1 MVQLR
6 IQRVG
11 SIGSPVRIE
20 LAYRQKDGSNI
31 YYNQQGHVI
40 SELDVQSGK
49 ASPWFLKFEKGEKSK
64 ILSIDL
70 ETGKDADKKTE
81 DFKRYQGQVNIKNA
95 LFNHPFLAHAK
106 NTNRGSTT
114 IAEIIDVNE
123 EQITS
128 VQEIKRMKAVLDT
141 VSDMS
146 IEEMVNLCYY
156 LQMPTSGQT
165 PEQIYSGLL
174 DRKTG
179 IAYLNYQKVM
189 SMSKDPKSEIV
200 VSVNKAIHL
209 GIIEIANGAYFYR
222 GEAVAETL
230 DNLYLH
236 FLNNGQIFTML
247 KRQVSEKDMLPVSI
261 SNELDANKG
270 REKMAETIDSRLV
283 LKEEYSEDEIKE
295 LKQMAKDR
303 NIMGWFNAKPAT
315 LVEKIAE
322 YDRRIAD
329 KEAARSIKETHLS

>member
-1 MVQLR
+1 
-6 IQRVG
+6 
-11 SIGSPVRIE
+11 
-20 LAYRQKDGSNI
+20 
-31 YYNQQGHVI
+31 
-40 SELDVQSGK
+40 
-49 ASPWFLKFEKGEKSK
+49 
-64 ILSIDL
+64 
-70 ETGKDADKKTE
+70 
-81 DFKRYQGQVNIKNA
+81 
-95 LFNHPFLAHAK
+95 
-106 NTNRGSTT
+106 
-114 IAEIIDVNE
+114 
-123 EQITS
+123 
-128 VQEIKRMKAVLDT
+128 
-141 VSDMS
+141 
-146 IEEMVNLCYY
+146 
-156 LQMPTSGQT
+156 
-165 PEQIYSGLL
+165 
-174 DRKTG
+174 
-179 IAYLNYQKVM
+179 M